1 VSKPETSP
9 HSAIAPDAHGIDPVV
24 YARRWEILTVLCTS
38 LVVVIV
44 GNTALNVALPTL
56 ARELNASISAQQ
68 WMVDAYSLVFAG
80 LLLTAGT
87 IGDRYGRKGAL
98 QFGLSVFLAG
108 SLFAAFMNSAG
119 AVVAGRAV
127 MGFGAAFV
135 MPATLSILTNVFPA
149 HERGRAIAVWAGI
162 SGAGAAVGPVASG
175 FLLQHFSW
183 GSVFLV
189 NVPIIVI
196 ALVAGYILLPKS
208 RDPHPDRLDPVG
220 ALLSIAGLGALV
232 FAIIEAP
239 RNGWA
244 STQSL
249 VWFTLAAVVL
259 ATFMAWEM
267 RITNPMLNLALF
279 RDPRFGVASGV
290 ITLTFFAM
298 FGFFFLLTQYFQL
311 VLGYGTLEAGLK
323 QLPFAAVMVVCAPQ
337 GPKLAARFGVN
348 RVVAAGLLGVALAM
362 VGFMLVGTGTAYLEL
377 LPVLLVMSAGMSLTI
392 PSMTGSI
399 MSAVPLGKAGV
410 GSAMNDTTRELGGAL
425 GVAVLGSLVA
435 SRYGNRLAPVIRALS
450 APLQGK
456 AQESLAGAL
465 QAAGQVGGTSGQQV
479 AAGARDAYVSGLHLA
494 AVVGAVV
501 TVIASLIVY
510 HLLPSALPHTINA
523 ESRSVGSD
531 EELAVEFGPA
541 V

>member
-1 VSKPETSP
+1 
-9 HSAIAPDAHGIDPVV
+9 
-24 YARRWEILTVLCTS
+24 
-38 LVVVIV
+38 
-44 GNTALNVALPTL
+44 
-56 ARELNASISAQQ
+56 
-68 WMVDAYSLVFAG
+68 
-80 LLLTAGT
+80 
-87 IGDRYGRKGAL
+87 
-98 QFGLSVFLAG
+98 
-108 SLFAAFMNSAG
+108 
-119 AVVAGRAV
+119 
-127 MGFGAAFV
+127 
-135 MPATLSILTNVFPA
+135 
-149 HERGRAIAVWAGI
+149 
-162 SGAGAAVGPVASG
+162 
-175 FLLQHFSW
+175 
-183 GSVFLV
+183 
-189 NVPIIVI
+189 
-196 ALVAGYILLPKS
+196 
-208 RDPHPDRLDPVG
+208 
-220 ALLSIAGLGALV
+220 
-232 FAIIEAP
+232 
-239 RNGWA
+239 
-244 STQSL
+244 
-249 VWFTLAAVVL
+249 
-259 ATFMAWEM
+259 
-267 RITNPMLNLALF
+267 
-279 RDPRFGVASGV
+279 
-290 ITLTFFAM
+290 
-298 FGFFFLLTQYFQL
+298 
-311 VLGYGTLEAGLK
+311 
-323 QLPFAAVMVVCAPQ
+323 
-337 GPKLAARFGVN
+337 
-348 RVVAAGLLGVALAM
+348 LLGVALAM

-523 ESRSVGSD
+523 QSRSVDSD